1 MESSQHTKDNKM
13 TLINP
18 MKTALESAKLANNG
32 RLIEI
37 AMTDVEKRGAEKAVA
52 RGLMTKH
59 SMKMPGWGYV
69 NAYQL
74 VA

>member
-1 MESSQHTKDNKM
+1 M

-32 RLIEI
+32 RLIET
-37 AMTDVEKRGAEKAVA
+37 AMTDVEKRGAEKAVD
-52 RGLMTKH
+52 RGLMTKN

-69 NAYQL
+69 TAYQL

>member
-1 MESSQHTKDNKM
+1 M

-18 MKTALESAKLANNG
+18 IKTALESAKLANNG

-37 AMTDVEKRGAEKAVA
+37 AMTDIEKRGAEKAVA

-59 SMKMPGWGYV
+59 FMYMPSKGYFA
-69 NAYQL
+69 AYQL
-74 VA
+74 TA

>member
-1 MESSQHTKDNKM
+1 M

-18 MKTALESAKLANNG
+18 MKTALESAKLSNNG
-32 RLIEI
+32 RLMET
-37 AMTDVEKRGAEKAVA
+37 AMNAVEKRGAEMAVA

-69 NAYQL
+69 TAYQL
-74 VA
+74 AA